1 MILHRTHAILFCS
14 LRYNSLRES
23 LRANGRGIRAGG
35 VWGLLLLFS
44 SLGAHTLMIAP
55 AGDAKDP
62 GRKLAHGYE
71 RGVTLQLA
79 EALKAKLK
87 EHGVTVHISRSA
99 GEEVPE
105 LGAASYAN
113 RAGVDKFVSLHV
125 YHAREAKPHIDLFGL
140 VYNPLVDGQLQHDEH
155 AFVPLC
161 EAHFGSVTQSK
172 NFGERVH
179 ELLGVKENE
188 RLLSCSGLVRMPF
201 KPLCGVVAPAIGVE
215 IGLSS
220 DEQWESLVAPLAR
233 AIAGTY

>member
-1 MILHRTHAILFCS
+1 ML
-14 LRYNSLRES
+14 
-23 LRANGRGIRAGG
+23 
-35 VWGLLLLFS
+35 
-44 SLGAHTLMIAP
+44 AP
-55 AGDAKDP
+55 AGDAKEA

-87 EHGVTVHISRSA
+87 EHGITVHISRSA

-125 YHAREAKPHIDLFGL
+125 FKAREAKPHIDVYSLI
-140 VYNPLVDGQLQHDEH
+140 YNPLVDGQLQHDEH
-155 AFVPLC
+155 AFVPLQ
-161 EAHFGSVTQSK
+161 EAHFGSVTHSK
-172 NFGERVH
+172 NFGEKVCS
-179 ELLGVKENE
+179 LLQRSENE
-188 RLLSCSGLVRMPF
+188 RLLSCSELVRMPF
-201 KPLCGVVAPAIGVE
+201 KPLCGVIAPAVGVE
-215 IGLSS
+215 IGLAS